1 MVRFCLMPAD
11 RLGHPAI
18 RQAFVTDSVGAPPLD
33 WPNLTVV
40 SVAPLIA
47 AALSRILA
55 DGSIGD
61 LS

>member
-1 MVRFCLMPAD
+1 MVRFCLMPAA
-11 RLGHPAI
+11 GS
-18 RQAFVTDSVGAPPLD
+18 VTPPFGRPLSPTASALD